1 MTVRTV
7 IGVVL
12 VTSLLSLL
20 ANSAQAQDYDA
31 GPLIPA
37 AEAYDRLTSEE
48 VAEVEAYTLGVQTVL
63 WGMQWVKAGKTLRVS
78 SAALPEGKPRLAV
91 DPSSHG
97 INVWGHAQ
105 ALLGV

>member
-31 GPLIPA
+31 GTLIPA
-37 AEAYDRLTSEE
+37 AEAYDR
-48 VAEVEAYTLGVQTVL
+48 
-63 WGMQWVKAGKTLRVS
+63 
-78 SAALPEGKPRLAV
+78 P
-91 DPSSHG
+91 
-97 INVWGHAQ
+97 INR
-105 ALLGV
+105 